1 MVVGFLLWTARHTH
15 SSTLSKR
22 RHQQQNSEHPQLQT
36 GGSWQFLESADLAQC
51 SQKKMMNI
59 SKSVNEFMQF
69 NEYLWS
75 IRDQRVD
82 NWPMM
87 NSAWPTVSLCIGY
100 IYISVVLGPALMKD
114 RQPFDLK
121 RIIMAYNLFQV
132 VFSAYVFYEGS
143 AAGWL
148 TGYNW
153 LCQDIDRDANPDSK
167 GTSIFIFM
175 LVFYLLSLKPGH

>member
-1 MVVGFLLWTARHTH
+1 
-15 SSTLSKR
+15 
-22 RHQQQNSEHPQLQT
+22 
-36 GGSWQFLESADLAQC
+36 
-51 SQKKMMNI
+51 MMNI
-59 SKSVNEFMQF
+59 SKSVNEFIEF
-69 NEYLWS
+69 NDYLWS

-100 IYISVVLGPALMKD
+100 IYISVILGPAFMKD
-114 RQPFDLK
+114 RPPFDLK

-132 VFSAYVFYEGS
+132 GFSAYVFYEGC

-153 LCQDIDRDANPDSK
+153 LCQDIDRDANPGSK
-167 GTSIFIFM
+167 GLLPTATFQFI
-175 LVFYLLSLKPGH
+175 LCLLYLLSQLKK